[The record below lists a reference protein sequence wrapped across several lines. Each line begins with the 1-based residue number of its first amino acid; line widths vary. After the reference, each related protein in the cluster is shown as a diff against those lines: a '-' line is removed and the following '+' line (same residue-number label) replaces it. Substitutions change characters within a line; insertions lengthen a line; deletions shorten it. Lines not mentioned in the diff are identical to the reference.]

1 MTIETIIDKIN
12 KETSENINKILKASK
27 LESQKVI
34 TKAKNDLARELLQ
47 EQKKTEKNM
56 EITRNIHL
64 SNARRIARR
73 TVLGKK
79 EELINEC
86 FYQAKAQLKQLSGDE
101 YRTTIRKLITE
112 GVKLIG
118 NETIVIPSKDD
129 DLGVIKEFSNLTLSN
144 ERTGAI
150 GGIILK
156 SKDGKIIVNNT
167 FDAILERYK
176 DDIRTEVANAL
187 FSEG

>member
-1 MTIETIIDKIN
+1 MTIEAIIDRIN
-12 KETSENINKILKASK
+12 KETSENINKILQASSQ
-27 LESQKVI
+27 ESHKVMKHAEKDLKHELGI
-34 TKAKNDLARELLQ
+34 ERKKSSKNI
-47 EQKKTEKNM
+47 

-79 EELINEC
+79 EELINQC
-86 FYQAKAQLKQLSGDE
+86 FDQAKAQLKELSGEE
-101 YRTTIRKLITE
+101 YSKTIRRLIKD
-112 GVKLIG
+112 GMNLIG
-118 NETIVIPSKDD
+118 NEALAIPSKDE
-129 DLGVIKEFSNLTLSN
+129 DLTIIKEFSNLTLSD

-176 DDIRTEVANAL
+176 EDIRTEVANAL